1 MFKIAFYLFD
11 YKDGSFKKVYFHHW
25 NDSKPVFTKNKKR
38 AKKYFDERS
47 ANKDI
52 VQLKKVE
59 SPSAKTLSIKL
70 EDTE

>member
-11 YKDGSFKKVYFHHW
+11 YTDDSFKKVYFHYW
-25 NDSKPVFTKNKKR
+25 NDSKPFFTKNKKR
-38 AKKYFDERS
+38 AQGYFDERS

-52 VQLKKVE
+52 VQLKKAE

-70 EDTE
+70 EEAE

>member
-25 NDSKPVFTKNKKR
+25 NDSKPVFTKNKRR
-38 AKKYFDERS
+38 AQEYFDERS

-52 VQLKKVE
+52 VHCQFDWRKKNE
-59 SPSAKTLSIKL
+59 TKRRILR
-70 EDTE
+70 

>member
-11 YKDGSFKKVYFHHW
+11 YKDGSFKKVYFQFW

-38 AKKYFDERS
+38 AKKYFDERL

-52 VQLKKVE
+52 AQLRKVE

-70 EDTE
+70 EEA

>member
-1 MFKIAFYLFD
+1 MKHKIAFYLFD
-11 YKDGSFKKVYFHHW
+11 YKDGSFKKVYFHCW

-38 AKKYFDERS
+38 AKKYFDKGS

-52 VQLKKVE
+52 AQLRKAE

-70 EDTE
+70 EEA

>member
-1 MFKIAFYLFD
+1 MIASQFLQ
-11 YKDGSFKKVYFHHW
+11 
-25 NDSKPVFTKNKKR
+25 KNKKR

-52 VQLKKVE
+52 VQLKKAE

-70 EDTE
+70 EEKE

>member
-11 YKDGSFKKVYFHHW
+11 YTDDSFKKVYFHYW
-25 NDSKPVFTKNKKR
+25 NDSKPFFTKNKKR
-38 AKKYFDERS
+38 AQGYFDERS

-52 VQLKKVE
+52 VQLKKAE

-70 EDTE
+70 EEKE

>member
-25 NDSKPVFTKNKKR
+25 NDGKPVFTKNKKK

-52 VQLKKVE
+52 AQLRKVE
-59 SPSAKTLSIKL
+59 SPTAKTLSIKL
-70 EDTE
+70 EEAE

>member
-11 YKDGSFKKVYFHHW
+11 CKDGSFKKVYFHRW
-25 NDSKPVFTKNKKR
+25 NDSEPVFTKNKKR

-52 VQLKKVE
+52 VQLKKAE

-70 EDTE
+70 EVAK

>member
-11 YKDGSFKKVYFHHW
+11 YTDGSFKKVYFRCW

-38 AKKYFDERS
+38 AKKYFDERL

-52 VQLKKVE
+52 AQLRKVE

-70 EDTE
+70 EEA

>member
-11 YKDGSFKKVYFHHW
+11 YKDGSFKKVYFHCW

-38 AKKYFDERS
+38 AKKYFDKGS

-52 VQLKKVE
+52 VQLKKAE

-70 EDTE
+70 EEKE

>member
-1 MFKIAFYLFD
+1 MIRLRKFIFITGMIASQFLQ
-11 YKDGSFKKVYFHHW
+11 
-25 NDSKPVFTKNKKR
+25 KNKKR

-52 VQLKKVE
+52 VQLKKAE

-70 EDTE
+70 EEKE